1 MARQW
6 FAEGVQFQEDGTDEY
21 FTEGVQL
28 NEADGG
34 AAPDVWDASKLAKFI
49 EDRPDR
55 AKGRR
60 VVAY

>member
-6 FAEGVQFQEDGTDEY
+6 MIEGIQVHEDGTEEFMAQGVQFNED
-21 FTEGVQL
+21 
-28 NEADGG
+28 DGG